1 LQPYKSLSRERSP
14 HSQALLVRLY
24 EFLDKE
30 EELIQNLGDTVN
42 LKSRLDHTR
51 HLLAVLYRPR
61 GETWRG
67 IPAGRI
73 RLVGPVGERPVH
85 VCLLRAEMFDGA
97 LQEGLLEGVKYVH
110 NVD

>member
-1 LQPYKSLSRERSP
+1 M
-14 HSQALLVRLY
+14 
-24 EFLDKE
+24 
-30 EELIQNLGDTVN
+30 GDTVN

-61 GETWRG
+61 GEAWRG